1 VRGGAAHRWA
11 LCGRIHAGGDGRRTA
26 CEYAGAVG
34 VLPATIRMSAIRT
47 PPVAAPDQRRSGGF
61 TPEVTV
67 AARHANTPGLS
78 V

>member
-1 VRGGAAHRWA
+1 
-11 LCGRIHAGGDGRRTA
+11 
-26 CEYAGAVG
+26 